1 MSTAGS
7 ITTKI
12 FELCDPGR
20 LQLVRK
26 RIREYLLTTL
36 TEMER
41 AERGADLS
49 TLGGRIGSIPP
60 PSTQSQAKFLGVL
73 EGLYVAGQV
82 TEQEVA
88 DWSMRSALLSSKFA
102 VLGEGSIKSE
112 VEWPASGIIR
122 GWDPIDKYGDV
133 ENGRLTLLH
142 VELYSSGVRLGW
154 RLDLSSIGR
163 ARFDSAR
170 RQITLLPVNSAE
182 EFVARSLL
190 PTPDSLIVTNGAISL
205 RFIDLS
211 AALERDNSIIAQV
224 RFGGQLDLTQSI
236 NVSWAGLTYS
246 S

>member
-12 FELCDPGR
+12 FELWNRGR
-20 LQLVRK
+20 LPLVRK
-26 RIREYLLTTL
+26 RIREYLLTTV

-41 AERGADLS
+41 AERDGSLS

-60 PSTQSQAKFLGVL
+60 PSTQRQAKFLGVL
-73 EGLYVAGQV
+73 EGLYIAGQI

-88 DWSMRSALLSSKFA
+88 DWSMRSALLSSNFA
-102 VLGEGSIKSE
+102 VLGEGSTKSE
-112 VEWPASGIIR
+112 MEWPASGVIR
-122 GWDPIDKYGDV
+122 RWDPIDNYVDV

-142 VELYSSGVRLGW
+142 VGLYSSGVRLGW

-163 ARFDSAR
+163 ARVNSAR
-170 RQITLLPVNSAE
+170 RQITVLPVNAAE
-182 EFVARSLL
+182 ELIARSLL
-190 PTPDSLIVTNGAISL
+190 PTPDSLMVTNGAISL

-211 AALERDNSIIAQV
+211 TAIEMDKSIIAQV